1 MWSEGRT
8 MKLEDPQDLVLLS
21 TYSPCVCK
29 CVLRFLKVIFPQER
43 MTPKVEQ
50 IHNFFFL
57 SPGTENK
64 TKQRK
69 MHERERAI
77 TSLFRRKMKPSSA
90 RVQRC
95 TFSLTASQLHHIVL
109 PERRVPEAAQKGQR
123 VRQEIS
129 YICRRGRRAV
139 TTSSSS
145 CFPKPD
151 GCQTRSNLSF
161 CLWEHK
167 HLRGGN
173 EKQQELDMCTK
184 ELSFCLYTATI
195 VWILLEARA
204 WESVESLCRSA
215 SLSYTTET

>member
-1 MWSEGRT
+1 MWSKGRT
-8 MKLEDPQDLVLLS
+8 LKLEDPQDLVLIS
-21 TYSPCVCK
+21 TCSPCVCK
-29 CVLRFLKVIFPQER
+29 CVLKFLKVIVSQER
-43 MTPKVEQ
+43 MTPKVDQ
-50 IHNFFFL
+50 IHFFFL

-64 TKQRK
+64 TKHRK
-69 MHERERAI
+69 MHERDRAI
-77 TSLFRRKMKPSSA
+77 TSLFRKKMRPSSA

-95 TFSLTASQLHHIVL
+95 TFSLTASQLRHIVL
-109 PERRVPEAAQKGQR
+109 PERGVPEAAQKGQR

-151 GCQTRSNLSF
+151 GCQIQSNLSF

-167 HLRGGN
+167 HLRGVN

-204 WESVESLCRSA
+204 WEFVEFLCGSA
-215 SLSYTTET
+215 LLSYTTET